1 MDVATFGNHTEL
13 LAFQNHPSYKGIAE
27 ILADK
32 NPVDIR
38 KTQMKINEV
47 AYIREVKQMG
57 DQIKLTM
64 HENAKVD
71 TSKIS
76 EILAA
81 YPNELQFK
89 VEASPYFI
97 YRPRKRKTKE
107 TVSMMEKTEE
117 LLRKMQCLV

>member
-1 MDVATFGNHTEL
+1 MLGEL
-13 LAFQNHPSYKGIAE
+13 LDRFGEPPKMVQNL
-27 ILADK
+27 LA
-32 NPVDIR
+32 
-38 KTQMKINEV
+38 V
-47 AYIREVKQMG
+47 ANLKALAHRIYIREVKQMG

-64 HENAKVD
+64 YENAKVD
-71 TSKIS
+71 TSKIP

-97 YRPRKRKTKE
+97 YRPKKKKTKE
-107 TVSMMEKTEE
+107 PVSMMERTEE